1 MGRHLCLKT
10 QRKTKAQGSVGW
22 ELLFYIRQCLLC
34 GFFAGYAGGHR
45 GKGGLWEEFAA
56 GRHHWGAA
64 VNENVLGKGQG
75 SGGDNASTRNGKTQP
90 LSREISGDG
99 EVDSK
104 SRLRCSLVRRAL
116 A

>member
-1 MGRHLCLKT
+1 VH
-10 QRKTKAQGSVGW
+10 
-22 ELLFYIRQCLLC
+22 
-34 GFFAGYAGGHR
+34 
-45 GKGGLWEEFAA
+45 
-56 GRHHWGAA
+56 
-64 VNENVLGKGQG
+64 ENVLGKGQG